1 MIIIAIGSNSIS
13 ADYASSIEA
22 CEASIKM
29 MLNQRIALV
38 DKSSW
43 YESVPVPI
51 SGQPNFING
60 IILINTNLKSHDL
73 LLKLQSIETQM
84 GRIRS
89 IKNAN
94 RIIDLD
100 LIAYND
106 DIIETDL
113 LTLPHP
119 RMFERAFVL
128 LPISE
133 LIPEWRHP
141 LTNLSVNTMLEQVK
155 GQKIS
160 KI

>member
-1 MIIIAIGSNSIS
+1 
-13 ADYASSIEA
+13 
-22 CEASIKM
+22 
-29 MLNQRIALV
+29 
-38 DKSSW
+38 
-43 YESVPVPI
+43 
-51 SGQPNFING
+51 
-60 IILINTNLKSHDL
+60 
-73 LLKLQSIETQM
+73 M

-89 IKNAN
+89 IKNAD

-106 DIIETDL
+106 EIIETDL

-119 RMFERAFVL
+119 RVVERAFVL

-141 LTNLSVNTMLEQVK
+141 LTNLSINTMLERVK
-155 GQKIS
+155 GQKIA